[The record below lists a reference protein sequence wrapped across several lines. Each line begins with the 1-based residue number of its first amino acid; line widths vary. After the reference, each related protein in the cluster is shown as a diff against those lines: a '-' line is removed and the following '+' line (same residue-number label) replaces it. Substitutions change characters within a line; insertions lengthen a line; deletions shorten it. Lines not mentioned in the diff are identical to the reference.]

1 MSIQVK
7 DSFTVSS
14 NSDFGDELS
23 VINKNGKPVLSYTGV
38 KKARVLDSFTNS
50 SNLTFNKGKCN
61 YILNSDISVNSI
73 DISGSPTKDTHAA
86 TVGYVKNFVQGM
98 DVKESVKC
106 ATIEHIDDLSVGSI
120 QVDNITVQIGDR
132 VLVKNQ
138 NIESQNGIYLAD
150 ASGWSRAQDFDEPD
164 EVQGAFVF
172 VEQGTTNA
180 AKGFIQLS
188 NAPVLI
194 GEDPIKFT
202 QFNGTYAF
210 NSGDG
215 LTQDGNTLNV
225 DASLNHVTNM
235 TGLIVIGSSDLTTS
249 VYSNL
254 TVASNKV
261 THLGGSL
268 DVCGNM
274 VVDGTSNLMSD
285 VTVAHDKSTYL
296 GGTLTVAD
304 GKETHLG
311 GRLDVCGNMV
321 VDGTSNLMSDVT
333 VASNK
338 ITHLGGRLDVC
349 GNMVVDGTSNLM
361 SDVTVANGKATH
373 LGGRLDVCGNMVVD
387 GTSNLMSDITVAN
400 GKATH
405 LGGRL
410 DVCGNMVVD
419 GTSNLMSDVTVANG
433 KVTHLGGRLD
443 VCGNMVVDGTSNL
456 MSDVTVASNKITH
469 LGGRLDVCG
478 NMVVDGT
485 SNLMSDVTVANG
497 KVTHLGGR
505 LDVCGNMVV
514 DGTSNLM
521 SDVTVANGKAT
532 HLGGRLDVCGNMV
545 VDGTLDISS
554 SLIGLN
560 VNNQGTDAGL
570 LVMRKD
576 ASNVLIGWDENEEKF
591 VLGLTNA
598 INSATSEVGII
609 TKGVLLADLSGNAET
624 AKNATNSDAVTVDI
638 SGELQ
643 VTSGQNTIN
652 MNRGSYSSKFIIDPS
667 GNLIINIGNQYFRY
681 NLTSASNSYNGV

>member
-387 GTSNLMSDITVAN
+387 GTSNLMSD
-400 GKATH
+400 
-405 LGGRL
+405 
-410 DVCGNMVVD
+410 
-419 GTSNLMSDVTVANG
+419 
-433 KVTHLGGRLD
+433 
-443 VCGNMVVDGTSNL
+443 
-456 MSDVTVASNKITH
+456 VTVASNKITH

-497 KVTHLGGR
+497 KATHLGGR

>member
-261 THLGGSL
+261 THLGGRL

-274 VVDGTSNLMSD
+274 VVYGTSNLMSD

-311 GRLDVCGNMV
+311 GTL
-321 VDGTSNLMSDVT
+321 T
-333 VASNK
+333 VAADKSTYLGGTLTVADGK
-338 ITHLGGRLDVC
+338 DTHLGGRLDVC
-349 GNMVVDGTSNLM
+349 GNMVVSADKSTYLGGTL
-361 SDVTVANGKATH
+361 TVADGKDTH
-373 LGGRLDVCGNMVVD
+373 LGGRLDVCGNMVVSAD
-387 GTSNLMSDITVAN
+387 KSTYLGGTLTVAD
-400 GKATH
+400 GK
-405 LGGRL
+405 
-410 DVCGNMVVD
+410 D
-419 GTSNLMSDVTVANG
+419 
-433 KVTHLGGRLD
+433 
-443 VCGNMVVDGTSNL
+443 
-456 MSDVTVASNKITH
+456 
-469 LGGRLDVCG
+469 
-478 NMVVDGT
+478 
-485 SNLMSDVTVANG
+485 
-497 KVTHLGGR
+497 THLGGR